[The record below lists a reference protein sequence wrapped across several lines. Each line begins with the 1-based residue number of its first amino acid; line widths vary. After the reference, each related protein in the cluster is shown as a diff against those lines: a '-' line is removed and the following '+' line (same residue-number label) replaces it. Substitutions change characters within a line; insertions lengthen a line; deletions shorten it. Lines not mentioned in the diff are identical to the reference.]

1 MHQGSLCK
9 GYVVYPWPFTSVV
22 KIGSVQPRL
31 ERDHD
36 SWVKCATSA
45 ECQKLVYQPS
55 SRLRAALGSSLIR
68 RTLDTFMMMVNNDVI
83 NLISG
88 ISSFEGVLLG
98 NNWVYY

>member
-1 MHQGSLCK
+1 
-9 GYVVYPWPFTSVV
+9 V

-31 ERDHD
+31 GRDHD
-36 SWVKCATSA
+36 LWVKCTISA
-45 ECQKLVYQPS
+45 ECYKLVYQPS
-55 SRLRAALGSSLIR
+55 SRLRAALGSSLI

>member
-9 GYVVYPWPFTSVV
+9 GYVVYPLPFTLVV

-31 ERDHD
+31 D
-36 SWVKCATSA
+36 
-45 ECQKLVYQPS
+45 QPS

-68 RTLDTFMMMVNNDVI
+68 RTLDTFMVMVNNDGI

-98 NNWVYY
+98 NNRVYY